1 MRKIVLSIF
10 AVLMFCV
17 GAVAQ
22 AQRISG
28 TVSDESGA
36 PVLGATVSVVGT
48 TTATITDFN
57 GQYEIRADKKASL
70 EFSFVGLE
78 TQIIAVG
85 GRTTINVVMKA
96 DAHQIEELVV
106 LGYGS
111 GVAAKSLVGS
121 VSSVKG
127 DKVANTPVA
136 NVADVLQGKIPGLQV
151 YTSSG
156 EPAAGSTM
164 MMRGV
169 TSFSAVEPLVILD
182 GTPVTSAVLN
192 SLNPNDIESMVLL
205 KDAASTSIYGSR
217 AAAGVMYVTTKR
229 GTAAKS
235 MVQIGMKAG
244 FSAKAENKNYQLM
257 TGPEQIDFEEMIWPE
272 LTIDGVDALA
282 WSQKKRFVKSNDF
295 TFDWMNYAFSSD
307 APVKGLD
314 ASVTGSSQGINY
326 YLSAGYLDTKGI
338 APASRNTRYNFRSN
352 VDAQAN
358 KWLKIGANIN
368 IGYQEYDTSITGM
381 GIGSVDGL
389 VYGNAP
395 YNAPY
400 EILTDDNGMFTGYGE
415 VLDYCDEEHGFGMP
429 YYNPYYLLENM
440 PTNNTVVNLNGS
452 IYEEI
457 KPIPGLTLK
466 AVQAIDASDSRSSS
480 TSLPE
485 AFNKYSGS
493 RSESFSRYYRMTS
506 SNTIEYKFSIDDL
519 HNWTLL
525 AGHESI
531 IAQSDGFGVGVIGLT
546 DKRVTMMTAG
556 DMTKVRLASPGHS
569 IQEEVFNSFF
579 GRASYNYDG
588 KYHVDASLRTDGSSH
603 FAKGYRWG
611 TFWSIGGMWNVK
623 SEEFMLPYDYIND
636 MRLKASYGTTG
647 NSDIGLYA
655 SYGTIGVG
663 GQYGDQIGMGV
674 SSPSNEGITWETIKT
689 LNIGLSG
696 RMFNRMSFDLDV
708 YRRLTE
714 DMLMSIPYSATTG
727 YSGGVGNV
735 GRMLNEGFELQLSYD
750 LIQTQ
755 NLLWSV
761 YGNVSY
767 NHNEILELYG
777 DTTDI
782 VNSGTSTRYAVGHSM
797 GELNDVGFA
806 GVDPRDGKALYYDL
820 DGNVTKYWS
829 DQYATWTGKSWMAD
843 WSGGFGTSLM
853 WGNLQVV
860 ADFSWIGDR
869 WMMVNE
875 MRYTHCPEGAYPGIL
890 HFATEMKD
898 IWMEPGQ
905 VTNIPNKDT
914 PFQEW
919 SDRYYSNASFLRLK
933 NLTVSYNI
941 PGNWFGNGSFIQGAR
956 VYAIGRNLL
965 TITDFIGMDPEYMD
979 WMTQGVYPN
988 TRQYTFGLELS
999 F

>member
-1 MRKIVLSIF
+1 MRKIVLSMF

-28 TVSDESGA
+28 TVTDESGA

-48 TTATITDFN
+48 TSATITDLS
-57 GQYEIRADKKASL
+57 GYYEISAGKSATL
-70 EFSFVGLE
+70 EFSYVGLA
-78 TQIIAVG
+78 TQTIAVS

-96 DAHQIEELVV
+96 DATQIEELVV
-106 LGYGS
+106 MGYGS

-151 YTSSG
+151 FTSSG
-156 EPAAGSTM
+156 EPAAESSM

-169 TSFSAVEPLVILD
+169 TSFSATEPLIILD
-182 GTPVTSAVLN
+182 GTPVSSSVLN
-192 SLNPNDIESMVLL
+192 ALNSNDIESVVLL

-217 AAAGVMYVTTKR
+217 AAAGVMYVTTKKGSSAR
-229 GTAAKS
+229 S
-235 MVQIGMKAG
+235 VVQISMKGG
-244 FSAKAENKNYQLM
+244 FSSKVENKNYQLM
-257 TGPEQIDFEEMIWPE
+257 SGPEQLLFEEMIWPE
-272 LTIDGVDALA
+272 QTINSKNAEA
-282 WSQKKRFVKSNDF
+282 WIAKKRFVLENDF
-295 TFDWMNYAFSSD
+295 TFDWMNYAFRSD

-314 ASVTGSSQGINY
+314 AAISGAADGINY
-326 YLSAGYLDTKGI
+326 YISAGYLDTKGI
-338 APASRNTRYNFRSN
+338 APASRNTRYSFRSN
-352 VDAQAN
+352 IDAQVK
-358 KWLKIGANIN
+358 KWLRIGTNIALN
-368 IGYQEYDTSITGM
+368 YQEYDTTVIDM
-381 GIGSVDGL
+381 ALGSVDGL

-400 EILTDDNGMFTGYGE
+400 EIVTNENGEFVEFGEELTYMDSKYGY
-415 VLDYCDEEHGFGMP
+415 GMP
-429 YYNPYYLLENM
+429 YYNPFYILENM
-440 PTNNTVVNLNGS
+440 PYDNTVAGLNAS
-452 IYEEI
+452 VFEEI

-466 AVQAIDASDSRSSS
+466 AVQAIDATDSRS
-480 TSLPE
+480 TGITLP
-485 AFNKYSGS
+485 ADFNKNSGN
-493 RSESFSRYYRMTS
+493 RSESFSRYYQLTS
-506 SNTIEYKFSIDDL
+506 SNTIEYKFNIDDM

-531 IAQSDGFGVGVIGLT
+531 IAKSEGFGVRVIGLT
-546 DKRVTMMTAG
+546 DKRVTMMGAG
-556 DMTKVRLASPGHS
+556 DLTKVQLGGHS
-569 IQEEVFNSFF
+569 IGEEVFNSFF
-579 GRASYNYDG
+579 GRMSYNYDG
-588 KYHVDASLRTDGSSH
+588 KYHLDASLRTDGSSH
-603 FAKGYRWG
+603 FAKGHRWG
-611 TFWSIGGMWNVK
+611 TFWSVGGMWNVK

-655 SYGTIGVG
+655 PYGTIGVG
-663 GQYGDQIGMGV
+663 GQYNHEIGMGI

-689 LNIGLSG
+689 LNIGLST
-696 RMFNRMSFDLDV
+696 RLFNRMSVDV
-708 YRRLTE
+708 DFYNRLTE
-714 DMLMSIPYSATTG
+714 DMLMTVPYSATTG
-727 YSGGVGNV
+727 YGSGVGNV
-735 GRMLNEGFELQLSYD
+735 GRMLNRGFELQLSYD
-750 LIQTQ
+750 LVQTQ

-761 YGNVSY
+761 YGNIAY

-777 DTTDI
+777 DVTDI
-782 VNSGTSTRYAVGHSM
+782 VNGGTPTRYSVGHSVSD
-797 GELNDVGFA
+797 LNEVKFA
-806 GVDPRDGKALYYDL
+806 GVDPRDGAAMYYDL
-820 DGNVTKYWS
+820 DGNKTKSYS
-829 DQYATWTGKSWMAD
+829 ETYATWLDGKKYMAD

-853 WGNLQVV
+853 WGNLQVT
-860 ADFSWIGDR
+860 ADFSWIGER

-875 MRYTHCPEGAYPGIL
+875 MRYTHAPEGILPGVV
-890 HFATEMKD
+890 HFAKEMKN
-898 IWMEPGQ
+898 IWMEPGD

-914 PFQEW
+914 PFQEY
-919 SDRYYSNASFLRLK
+919 SDRYYSNAAFLRLK

-965 TITDFIGMDPEYMD
+965 TITDFIGMDPEFLSYL
-979 WMTQGVYPN
+979 TQGVFPN